1 MKLLAID
8 TSASHCAVCVLDDAA
23 GTAHRD
29 VRDIGTGHA
38 EVLMGQIAGV
48 LKQAHLTWSDL
59 ERIAVCVGPGSF
71 TGVRVG
77 VSAAR
82 GLALALGI
90 PAVGV
95 TTLEAIAADAAP
107 LAGGRPILAAIDARR
122 GQLYFQPFDDAG
134 VATADPRAVPVEQAL
149 AMVQSDTVVAG
160 NGAAVLGAD
169 GAVLA
174 DAASGDIGTI
184 ARLAAARAPGAAPVP
199 LYLRSADA
207 KPQTGFAL
215 PRAEHA

>member
-1 MKLLAID
+1 MRLLAID

-29 VRDIGTGHA
+29 VRNIGTGHA

-48 LKQAHLTWSDL
+48 LDQAGLAWSDL
-59 ERIAVCVGPGSF
+59 DRIAVCVGPGSF

-82 GLALALGI
+82 GFALALGI

-107 LAGGRPILAAIDARR
+107 LAGGRPILAAINARR
-122 GQLYFQPFDDAG
+122 DQVYVQAFDAAG
-134 VATADPRAVPVEQAL
+134 IAMAGPRAVPVEQAL
-149 AMVQSDTVVAG
+149 AMVQSGTVVAG
-160 NGAAVLGAD
+160 NGAALLGAE

-174 DAASGDIGTI
+174 DAASGDIGTV
-184 ARLAAARAPGAAPVP
+184 ARLGAARAPGAAPVP

-215 PRAEHA
+215 PRAEQA

>member
-1 MKLLAID
+1 MRLLAID

-23 GTAHRD
+23 GTTHRD

-48 LKQAHLTWSDL
+48 LKQARLTWSDL
-59 ERIAVCVGPGSF
+59 DRIAVCVGPGSF

-82 GLALALGI
+82 GFALALGI

-95 TTLEAIAADAAP
+95 TTLEAIAADAVP
-107 LAGGRPILAAIDARR
+107 LAGGRSILAAIDARR
-122 GQLYFQPFDDAG
+122 GQVYVQPFDEAG

-149 AMVQSDTVVAG
+149 AMVQSGTVVAG
-160 NGAAVLGAD
+160 NGAALLGAE

-174 DAASGDIGTI
+174 DAASGDIGTV
-184 ARLAAARAPGAAPVP
+184 ARLGAARAPGAAPVP

>member
-1 MKLLAID
+1 MRLLAID

-29 VRDIGTGHA
+29 VRNIGTGHA

-82 GLALALGI
+82 GFALALGI

-149 AMVQSDTVVAG
+149 AMVQSGTVVAG
-160 NGAAVLGAD
+160 NGAALLDAE

-174 DAASGDIGTI
+174 DAASGDIGTV

-215 PRAEHA
+215 PRAEQA

>member
-1 MKLLAID
+1 MRLLAID

-23 GTAHRD
+23 GTTHRD

-48 LKQAHLTWSDL
+48 LEQAHLTWSDL
-59 ERIAVCVGPGSF
+59 DRIAVCVGPGSF

-82 GLALALGI
+82 GFALALGI

-95 TTLEAIAADAAP
+95 TTLEAIAADAVP
-107 LAGGRPILAAIDARR
+107 LAGGRSIFAAIDARR
-122 GQLYFQPFDDAG
+122 GQLYFQPFDEAG

-149 AMVQSDTVVAG
+149 AMVQSGTVVAG
-160 NGAAVLGAD
+160 NGAALLDAE

-174 DAASGDIGTI
+174 DAASGDIGTV

-215 PRAEHA
+215 PRAEQA